1 MSKMVYN
8 REMEMMEKE
17 MLETRKNIKD
27 LRNQIKRQNTF
38 CMAFMGAFVV
48 TFSVTMFLLF

>member
-1 MSKMVYN
+1 MVYN
-8 REMEMMEKE
+8 RQVEIAEKEMME
-17 MLETRKNIKD
+17 TRKAIKD

-38 CMAFMGAFVV
+38 CLAFLGAFVV